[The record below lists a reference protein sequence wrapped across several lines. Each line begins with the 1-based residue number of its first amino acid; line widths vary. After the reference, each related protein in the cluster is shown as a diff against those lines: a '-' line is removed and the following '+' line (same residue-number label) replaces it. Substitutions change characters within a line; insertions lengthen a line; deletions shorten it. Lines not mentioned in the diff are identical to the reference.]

1 MKRIQK
7 IFTHFDSSHPLS
19 SRFVENR
26 RKRERYLLKFLI
38 CNPLVDVEFLIPDPS
53 FLPSS
58 HRLYLLNNENT
69 KEPNHKVTHALLYSF
84 RRETIFQ
91 RAENS
96 NHHEAVIISYSTRGI
111 IFSYELMSRETFNDR
126 TIAGGDASTNGYLP
140 ASNSPVRS
148 RFDFFRKKG
157 ETWFRG
163 STEKKYQRFTEQYTA
178 TRPEWNNEADNEAF
192 RTRFSALFLILCDGS
207 VGDA

>member
-1 MKRIQK
+1 
-7 IFTHFDSSHPLS
+7 
-19 SRFVENR
+19 
-26 RKRERYLLKFLI
+26 
-38 CNPLVDVEFLIPDPS
+38 
-53 FLPSS
+53 
-58 HRLYLLNNENT
+58 
-69 KEPNHKVTHALLYSF
+69 
-84 RRETIFQ
+84 
-91 RAENS
+91 
-96 NHHEAVIISYSTRGI
+96 
-111 IFSYELMSRETFNDR
+111 MSRETFNDR

-207 VGDA
+207 VGDAWKAITVLRDRRSCRNETLCELTKQKGLELTRHFEITFAIGWPLQIRGKLPRTISITRCVVIIPRELSRHKIFPPDFYRAKTRRCKHTHYQKVKLCYKLLSYLHFWLTFPFEK